1 MVQFFTA
8 ISLKQ
13 KMGKDISIW
22 DWEEWVDFCLQLG
35 EDPFKISDIG
45 FDEGGGDSRTVY
57 YKGSYPKKEKDSTST

>member
-13 KMGKDISIW
+13 KMGKDTSIW
-22 DWEEWVDFCLQLG
+22 DWEEWVDFCLQYD
-35 EDPFKISDIG
+35 EDPYEISDIG

-57 YKGSYPKKEKDSTST
+57 YKGPVPKKEEDPTST